1 MQKLK
6 IQFLISSSFLFF
18 FISCKTFEIPNV
30 TKIENK
36 QKSYKNTYFSNPE
49 TDYIYKATIDVYSKQ
64 LSGIFVAKK
73 INDSRHRVVFTTD
86 FGNTLMDV
94 EVSENYFKV
103 NYCIEELNRKII
115 LNTLK
120 NDFRLL
126 FKPDHTVVEA
136 YENELDIIYKTIHG
150 KRFNYLLVSKKE
162 IQLKQL
168 IHTSKT
174 KEKVVINF
182 QSKNSTLAENIVIE
196 HQNIQLLIELNL
208 LNN

>member
-6 IQFLISSSFLFF
+6 IRFLISSSFLLL

-30 TKIENK
+30 TKMENN
-36 QKSYKNTYFSNPE
+36 QKSHKNTYFSNPE
-49 TDYIYKATIDVYSKQ
+49 TDYIYKATIAVYGKQ

-73 INDSRHRVVFTTD
+73 INDSIHRVVFTTD

-94 EVSENYFKV
+94 EVSENNFKV
-103 NYCIEELNRKII
+103 NYCIEELNKKII

-126 FKPDHTVVEA
+126 FKPDHTVVEV
-136 YENELDIIYKTIHG
+136 YENEWDIIYKTKQG
-150 KRFNYLLVSKKE
+150 KRLNYLVVSKKE
-162 IQLKQL
+162 VRLKQL
-168 IHTSKT
+168 MHTSKT

-196 HQNIQLLIELNL
+196 HQNIQLRIELNL